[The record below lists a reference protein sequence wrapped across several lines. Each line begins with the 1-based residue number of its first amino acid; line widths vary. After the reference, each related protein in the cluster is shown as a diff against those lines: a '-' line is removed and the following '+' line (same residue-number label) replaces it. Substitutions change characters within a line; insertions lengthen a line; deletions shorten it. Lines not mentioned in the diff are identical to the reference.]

1 MEKFILT
8 IITAFVSA
16 GGLGYLNYQ
25 ILEAQGSLNVEDG
38 SKSQNMWV
46 IILGMINFGLFLALT
61 KEMSLITAF
70 FTTIGM
76 SSIIFLIFGRKLFQ
90 MYWWIINHSV
100 GNNGKINV
108 SDKDPWDYFVDI
120 KDDSENVMFIFS
132 FEGNLITYGKFLGSN
147 NSRDKNMGV
156 RLQEYPQWDEEPTLN
171 FVKKYA
177 SDYQVVSYLDTERKL
192 LYYIVTF

>member
-1 MEKFILT
+1 M
-8 IITAFVSA
+8 
-16 GGLGYLNYQ
+16 NYQ

-70 FTTIGM
+70 FTTIGI
-76 SSIIFLIFGRKLFQ
+76 SSVIFFIFGRKLFQ

-156 RLQEYPQWDEEPTLN
+156 RLQEYPQWDEDPTLS

-177 SDYQVVSYLDTERKL
+177 SDHQVVSYLDTERKL